1 MGAPRGGRGQ
11 ERGAP
16 LGASLI
22 DIITA
27 NEGGRGALGSRF
39 TPPSSPPCLSFP
51 SPPVGTRG
59 DVTAPPVPRPRAA
72 GWGRGWLS
80 PGVTR
85 GVTRL
90 TCLGTGSENELITPE
105 EGFVP
110 PHGGGLGF
118 GDALVAPPW
127 RPPVWWHRLGV
138 TRCGRDRGVSPPR
151 GGCPHP
157 APGRALRVSLWDP
170 PLRIWGHPPKL
181 CHPLGGCWGH
191 GDSSGWPQ
199 GPPGSGG
206 SREFSGIAADGALG
220 SPVGF
225 GGSRSPRSP
234 PGMSPRCPRQQ
245 NQGTGQARHT
255 RGTPKHP

>member
-1 MGAPRGGRGQ
+1 MGTGNGDRDKDGQWGQGYEDRDRGWGQGMGMGTGTGTDPSPLPGSGVGVGAMGAPRGGRGQ

-151 GGCPHP
+151 GVSPSRSRP
-157 APGRALRVSLWDP
+157 SAPGVT
-170 PLRIWGHPPKL
+170 
-181 CHPLGGCWGH
+181 
-191 GDSSGWPQ
+191 
-199 GPPGSGG
+199 
-206 SREFSGIAADGALG
+206 LG
-220 SPVGF
+220 S
-225 GGSRSPRSP
+225 SP
-234 PGMSPRCPRQQ
+234 
-245 NQGTGQARHT
+245 
-255 RGTPKHP
+255 